1 MARVENISDEV
12 QLQGFVQQHP
22 AAAVYFSG
30 EGCSVCTVL
39 FPKLEAMLAEEFPRM
54 GLARVNC
61 TVTPDIPAQ
70 LGIFTV
76 PTLVLYFDGHEAQR
90 YARNISLGELRQA
103 LARPYQ
109 LLFD

>member
-1 MARVENISDEV
+1 MVENVSDEAA
-12 QLQGFVQQHP
+12 LHAFIQQHP

-39 FPKLEAMLAEEFPRM
+39 FPKLEAMIEEEFPRM

-61 TVTPDIPAQ
+61 TATPEIPAQ
-70 LGIFTV
+70 LGIFSV
-76 PTLVLYFDGHEAQR
+76 PTLVLYFDGNEAQR
-90 YARNISLGELRQA
+90 YSRSFSLGEVRQA